1 MADERTYITAD
12 YAHNEI
18 HAATL
23 ALAAHYTVG
32 DISYQ
37 YACQDR
43 PCCEIDYMFQHIYI
57 LRLTSLTVYTACGAI
72 GGFLK
77 GYAVYRERHCAVFK
91 QETWY
96 ADVAMCLC
104 IVESTV
110 IVTQ

>member
-57 LRLTSLTVYTACGAI
+57 LRLTSLTVYTASGAI
-72 GGFLK
+72 GGFLN
-77 GYAVYRERHCAVFK
+77 CAVFK

-110 IVTQ
+110 IVAQ